1 MRSAQGWAE
10 EEAGSVVI
18 ARENVDGIELIEAAK
33 ERGIRFV
40 QLQFTDIIGAVKA
53 VTIPI
58 HQLEGSVRHGTWFD
72 GSSIE
77 GFTRIA
83 ESDQYLMPDMNTFAE
98 IPWQTASGPRG
109 TARVICDVF
118 TPRGEPFVGDPRF
131 VLRRQVERARKLGYQ
146 VNTGPELE
154 FFLFRRDEQGKIAP
168 LPHDQAGYFD
178 FSTDLAQE
186 VRQDM
191 VDALE
196 AFGIKV
202 EAAHHEVAEG
212 QHEIDFEYADAL
224 RTADNAVTFKFTL
237 KAIAQQHGLYA
248 TFMPKPIH
256 GINGSG
262 MHTHQSLWAIDDERN
277 AFADPANK
285 YGLSDVAR
293 AYTAGVL
300 AHARGMIAVLA
311 PLVNSYKRLVP
322 GYEAPTYLTWG
333 RTNRSALIRVPM
345 VSPGKSIEG
354 TRVEVRCPDPSSNTY
369 LAFAAMIAAGLDGV
383 EKGLTLADPVEESL
397 FEMDAATIASKG
409 IKELPGT
416 LGEALDE
423 LERDEVIRE
432 ALGDHVLEHF
442 LEAKRA
448 EWDEYRTQVS
458 EWEVERYLEQF

>member
-1 MRSAQGWAE
+1 LASMATADPKEQ
-10 EEAGSVVI
+10 
-18 ARENVDGIELIEAAK
+18 IEAAK
-33 ERGIRFV
+33 AAGIRFV

-58 HQLEGSVRHGTWFD
+58 HQLEGSVTHGTWFD

-83 ESDQYLMPDMNTFAE
+83 ESDQYLMPDMSTFNE
-98 IPWQTASGPRG
+98 LPWQKGSGARG
-109 TARVICDVF
+109 TARVICDVY

-131 VLRRQVERARKLGYQ
+131 VLRRQVERARKLGYI
-146 VNTGPELE
+146 VNMGPELE
-154 FFLFRRDEQGKIAP
+154 FFLFRRDDGRVAP
-168 LPHDQAGYFD
+168 LPHDLAGYFD

-196 AFGIKV
+196 AFGIRV
-202 EAAHHEVAEG
+202 EAAHHEVAAG
-212 QHEIDFEYADAL
+212 QHEIDFEYSDAL

-237 KAIAQQHGLYA
+237 KAVAQLHGLYA

-262 MHTHQSLWAIDDERN
+262 MHTHQSLYSIAEDRN
-277 AFADPANK
+277 AFADAGNQ

-293 AYTAGVL
+293 SYMAGIL
-300 AHARGMIAVLA
+300 THARGMIAILA

-369 LAFAAMIAAGLDGV
+369 LAFAAMVAAGLDGV
-383 EKGLTLADPVEESL
+383 EKGLQLSDPVEESL
-397 FEMDAATIASKG
+397 FEMDASRIAEKG
-409 IKELPGT
+409 IRELPGT
-416 LGEALDE
+416 LGDAIDE
-423 LERDEVIRE
+423 LEKDPVICE
-432 ALGDHVLEHF
+432 ALGDHVLSHYV
-442 LEAKRA
+442 EAKRA

-458 EWEVERYLEQF
+458 QWELDRYLEAF

>member
-1 MRSAQGWAE
+1 MAVETNSNRATAAGVTANSAEG
-10 EEAGSVVI
+10 
-18 ARENVDGIELIEAAK
+18 REKIERAK
-33 ERGIRFV
+33 SSGIRFV
-40 QLQFTDIIGAVKA
+40 QLQFTDIIGHVKA

-58 HQLEGSVRHGTWFD
+58 HQLEGSVSHGTWFD

-83 ESDQYLMPDMNTFAE
+83 ESDQYLMPDMSSFAE
-98 IPWQTASGPRG
+98 IPWQKGAGPRG

-118 TPRGEPFVGDPRF
+118 TPRGEPFVGDPRG
-131 VLRRQVERARKLGYQ
+131 VLRRQMERAKKLGYV

-154 FFLFRRDEQGKIAP
+154 FFLFRRADDGSIQP

-178 FSTDLAQE
+178 YSTDLAQE

-196 AFGIKV
+196 AFGIRV
-202 EAAHHEVAEG
+202 EAAHHEVAAG
-212 QHEIDFEYADAL
+212 QHEIDFEYSDAL

-262 MHTHQSLWAIDDERN
+262 MHTHQSLWSIADERN
-277 AFADPANK
+277 AFADASNP

-293 AYTAGVL
+293 SYMAGIL

-354 TRVEVRCPDPSSNTY
+354 TRAEVRCPDPSSNTY
-369 LAFAAMIAAGLDGV
+369 LAFAVMVAAGLDGV
-383 EKGLTLADPVEESL
+383 ERGLQLSEPVEESL
-397 FEMDAATIASKG
+397 FEMDAGTIASKG

-416 LGEALDE
+416 LGEAIDE
-423 LERDEVIRE
+423 LEKDPVISE
-432 ALGDHVLEHF
+432 ALGDHVLRHF
-442 LEAKRA
+442 VEAKRS

-458 EWEVERYLEQF
+458 DWEVDRYLDQF

>member
-1 MRSAQGWAE
+1 VAIR
-10 EEAGSVVI
+10 EA
-18 ARENVDGIELIEAAK
+18 VDGIEKIEDAQK
-33 ERGIRFV
+33 SGIRFV

-83 ESDQYLMPDMNTFAE
+83 ESDQYLMPDMSTFAE
-98 IPWQTASGPRG
+98 IPWQKGSGPRG

-118 TPRGEPFVGDPRF
+118 TPNGEPFAGDPRW

-154 FFLFRRDEQGKIAP
+154 FFLFRRDPNGKIAP

-186 VRQDM
+186 IRQDM

-196 AFGIKV
+196 AFGIRV
-202 EAAHHEVAEG
+202 EAAHHEVAVG

-224 RTADNAVTFKFTL
+224 RTADNAITFKFAL

-248 TFMPKPIH
+248 TFMPKPLY

-262 MHTHQSLWAIDDERN
+262 MHTHQSLWSLSEERN
-277 AFADPANK
+277 AFADASNP
-285 YGLSDVAR
+285 YGLSDTAR
-293 AYTAGVL
+293 SYMAGIL
-300 AHARGMIAVLA
+300 AHARGMSAVLA

-333 RTNRSALIRVPM
+333 RTNRSALIRVPK

-354 TRVEVRCPDPSSNTY
+354 TRAEVRCPDPSSNTY
-369 LAFAAMIAAGLDGV
+369 LAFAVMIAAGLDGV
-383 EKGLTLADPVEESL
+383 ERGLELSEPVEESL

-409 IKELPGT
+409 IRELPGT
-416 LGEALDE
+416 LGEAIAE
-423 LERDEVIRE
+423 LEADSVVCE
-432 ALGDHVLEHF
+432 ALGDHVLSHF
-442 LEAKRA
+442 VEAKKA

-458 EWEVERYLEQF
+458 DWEVDRYLEMF